1 METNNQKKQFNGL
14 PFYALTFLVAL
25 LFEFYWILNG
35 PTDYFMLVGIGIIIV
50 ITGYLTIDNIMKAR
64 AEDLAARQQQNE
76 TMIKAQKAIYLATKK
91 NVMETEKTRE
101 QSMKTLEVLMAGM
114 VSSQKELVNVITT
127 KSEEFAAKQIAMND
141 SSADISELVD
151 KLSKSNEKLA
161 KQVQDAVTINELVK
175 ANAELVKSVQGMF
188 GDKISQPAATTNE
201 EYTNIPV
208 ENITPTID
216 LDPIMTEAENMDEIP
231 EDDIED
237 IAPTFEDLGM
247 AESVIDDTIAETTEE
262 FTSNAE
268 VVNEEIINDINA
280 AKMED
285 AQTLEDMT
293 VAEEI
298 SPELDE
304 EMSATADIEAVV
316 AETAEFAEEAI
327 TTTENDERDPN
338 APLSEEEI
346 AALFASL

>member
-1 METNNQKKQFNGL
+1 METNNQKKPFNGL

-35 PTDYFMLVGIGIIIV
+35 PADYFMLIGIGIIIV

-127 KSEEFAAKQIAMND
+127 KSEEFAAKQITMND

-188 GDKISQPAATTNE
+188 GGAMPQPTATSSSD
-201 EYTNIPV
+201 YTNIPV
-208 ENITPTID
+208 ENIASTVN
-216 LDPIMTEAENMDEIP
+216 LDPIMTEAENMDFIP

-237 IAPTFEDLGM
+237 ISPAFEELGM

-262 FTSNAE
+262 FTSDAS
-268 VVNEEIINDINA
+268 VVDEDIINDINV
-280 AKMED
+280 AKMEE
-285 AQTLEDMT
+285 AQILEDMT
-293 VAEEI
+293 VAEDI
-298 SPELDE
+298 SPELDA
-304 EMSATADIEAVV
+304 EMSSSSDIAEEAPE
-316 AETAEFAEEAI
+316 AAEFAEDANPA
-327 TTTENDERDPN
+327 TTDDERDPN